1 MQAQSCQAHL
11 LSSSLCHLLLLLT
24 LHLPHLALHE
34 GLSLYRELHIH
45 LPAPGLALLRSL
57 LQALEEDDL
66 PRVGQLLEGK
76 FEGVAT
82 EGVATE
88 VLKEE
93 EPKAGEASVQE
104 TGKDTVEEEA
114 VEAVEGWSMQQ
125 VGRPRMRLGVMGLA
139 AGSAGRKAQILQKP
153 QLLNTLS

>member
-24 LHLPHLALHE
+24 LHLPHLALQE
-34 GLSLYRELHIH
+34 GLSLFRELHIH

-82 EGVATE
+82 EVLEE
-88 VLKEE
+88 V
-93 EPKAGEASVQE
+93 EPKAGEVSVGE

-114 VEAVEGWSMQQ
+114 VKVVEGWSMQE
-125 VGRPRMRLGVMGLA
+125 VGRPRLKLGVMGLA
-139 AGSAGRKAQILQKP
+139 AGSAGRKAQILQKR
-153 QLLNTLS
+153 QLLNTFS